1 MLKGIFYNLTIKEL
15 KQAITLLKK
24 RSSWVRGILRGLR
37 GRVISKYPLIPLR
50 E

>member
-1 MLKGIFYNLTIKEL
+1 MR
-15 KQAITLLKK
+15 QASDNPLK

-37 GRVISKYPLIPLR
+37 GRVISKYPPIPLR